1 METTIITEFVQFES
15 LVTTTDEQLVSAV
28 NDLNEFQKRQ
38 DGFIDSEITKDMKEG
53 SWRIIFHYENFEKVQ
68 TIGAL
73 LRSSK
78 EFADFNSLILSES
91 LGIFFCQQLKS
102 W

>member
-15 LVTTTDEQLVSAV
+15 LDTTTDEQLVSAV
-28 NDLNEFQKRQ
+28 NDLNEFQKKH
-38 DGFIDSEITKDMKEG
+38 DGFIDSEIAKDMKDG

-68 TIGAL
+68 AIGAQ

-78 EFADFNSLILSES
+78 EFADFNSLIQSES
-91 LGIFFCQQLKS
+91 LSIFFSHQLKG